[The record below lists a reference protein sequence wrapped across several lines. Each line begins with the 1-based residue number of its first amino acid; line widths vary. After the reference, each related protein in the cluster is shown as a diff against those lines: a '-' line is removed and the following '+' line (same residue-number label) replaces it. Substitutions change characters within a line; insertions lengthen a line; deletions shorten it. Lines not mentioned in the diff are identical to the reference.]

1 MNKVKV
7 LSLLSVG
14 LVLTNLLL
22 LWFLFNHGPK
32 PPGGE
37 GPRNLIIERLGFD
50 TEQSAAYD
58 KLITRHQADIDSA
71 QQQLMALK
79 NSLYASLQKDQQEEL
94 RDSLILEINKV
105 QMKIENIHYNHFL
118 DIKRLCKPGQ
128 QQAFNA
134 LTADIAKLFSPR
146 PPKRRD

>member
-7 LSLLSVG
+7 LSLLCVG

-37 GPRNLIIERLGFD
+37 GPRNIIIEKLGFD
-50 TEQSAAYD
+50 KEQSAAYD
-58 KLITRHQADIDSA
+58 KLIKRHQADIDSA
-71 QQQLMALK
+71 QQQMMTLK
-79 NSLYASLQKDQQEEL
+79 NSLYASLQRDQQESL

-105 QMKIENIHYNHFL
+105 QMNIENIHYNHFL
-118 DIKRLCKPGQ
+118 DIKGLCKPEQ

-146 PPKRRD
+146 PPKRRE

>member
-37 GPRNLIIERLGFD
+37 GPRNIIIEKLGFD
-50 TEQSAAYD
+50 QEQSAAYD
-58 KLITRHQADIDSA
+58 KLITRHQAQIDSA
-71 QQQLMALK
+71 QQQLMTLK
-79 NSLYASLQKDQQEEL
+79 NSLYASLQSESHQNS
-94 RDSLILEINKV
+94 RDSLILEISKV
-105 QMKIENIHYNHFL
+105 QMHIENIHYDHFL
-118 DIKRLCKPGQ
+118 DIKRLCKPEQ
-128 QQAFNA
+128 KQAFNA

-146 PPKRRD
+146 PPKRRE